1 MMIEHRLQPSLVR
14 LQRPSHH
21 FDLVETIAVHFDQGQ
36 DFTADRRQFLLDPDR
51 VYDGE
56 FDQLC
61 NCSSALFPI
70 AILMGLCQREK
81 MTLKKLA
88 SEEKGRAVLQRK
100 VQRGRGNADHRL
112 EERELD
118 LREVVEPIVEQ
129 AVQSIEKRGGREIPA
144 E

>member
-1 MMIEHRLQPSLVR
+1 
-14 LQRPSHH
+14 
-21 FDLVETIAVHFDQGQ
+21 
-36 DFTADRRQFLLDPDR
+36 
-51 VYDGE
+51 
-56 FDQLC
+56 
-61 NCSSALFPI
+61 
-70 AILMGLCQREK
+70 MGLCQREK

-129 AVQSIEKRGGREIPA
+129 ALQSIEKRGGREIPT

>member
-14 LQRPSHH
+14 LQRTSHH
-21 FDLVETIAVHFDQGQ
+21 FDLVETIAVHLDQGQ
-36 DFTADRRQFLLDPDR
+36 DFTADRRQFLLDPDH

-56 FDQLC
+56 FDPLC
-61 NCSSALFPI
+61 NCSSVLFPI
-70 AILMGLCQREK
+70 AILMDVCQRKK

-88 SEEKGRAVLQRK
+88 SEEKGRAVLQWK
-100 VQRGRGNADHRL
+100 VQRGRSNAGHRL

-129 AVQSIEKRGGREIPA
+129 ALQSVEERGG
-144 E
+144 